1 MLLPDAE
8 RKLSTCLTNIGGGNA
23 GEDGRWT
30 LGRSILVTPVTLVID
45 RVEKYSFIQLIDPVF
60 TQLTRSL
67 AKFNQVSS

>member
-1 MLLPDAE
+1 MSYKHWG
-8 RKLSTCLTNIGGGNA
+8 RKRG
-23 GEDGRWT
+23 GRWKMDAWQ
-30 LGRSILVTPVTLVID
+30 SILVTPVTLVID